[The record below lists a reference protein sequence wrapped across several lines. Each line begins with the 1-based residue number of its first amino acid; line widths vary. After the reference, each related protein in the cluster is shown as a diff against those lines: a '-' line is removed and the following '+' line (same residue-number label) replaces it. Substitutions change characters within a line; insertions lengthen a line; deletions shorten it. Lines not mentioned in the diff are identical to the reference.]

1 MLISTF
7 EKKRSPFENNIEPSI
22 TVTHA
27 LSEIYQIQHY
37 VVKVIMMGRRIHVNI
52 VASLIMFMLL
62 LIGIRADTTM
72 DTTQMSDTSMQAMTN
87 PTTITIATATAAATA
102 TTAMTTATTAAT
114 ATKAMTT
121 ATTAATA
128 TKAMTTAT
136 TATISSN
143 TTVTTTK
150 SSSGN
155 VQQELI
161 NMPLLFMVIIFLSLA
176 VKDI

>member
-1 MLISTF
+1 
-7 EKKRSPFENNIEPSI
+7 
-22 TVTHA
+22 
-27 LSEIYQIQHY
+27 
-37 VVKVIMMGRRIHVNI
+37 MMGRRIHVNI

-114 ATKAMTT
+114 ATTAMTT

-161 NMPLLFMVIIFLSLA
+161 NMPLLFMAIIFYH
-176 VKDI
+176 

>member
-1 MLISTF
+1 
-7 EKKRSPFENNIEPSI
+7 
-22 TVTHA
+22 
-27 LSEIYQIQHY
+27 
-37 VVKVIMMGRRIHVNI
+37 
-52 VASLIMFMLL
+52 MFMLL

-121 ATTAATA
+121 ATTA
-128 TKAMTTAT
+128 
-136 TATISSN
+136 TISSN